1 MRFGND
7 SRIDIAGKGSI
18 RFIFENGEKK
28 VLHNMYF
35 ISDLK
40 SNIISLGQATE
51 AGCEVRMK
59 DDFLVL
65 YDRTGKL
72 LVKINRSR
80 NRLYKVI
87 LEVE

>member
-1 MRFGND
+1 MRFGDD

-18 RFIFENGEKK
+18 RFIFKNGEKK
-28 VLHNMYF
+28 VLHNVYF

-40 SNIISLGQATE
+40 SNVISLGQATE

-65 YDRTGKL
+65 YD
-72 LVKINRSR
+72 
-80 NRLYKVI
+80 
-87 LEVE
+87 